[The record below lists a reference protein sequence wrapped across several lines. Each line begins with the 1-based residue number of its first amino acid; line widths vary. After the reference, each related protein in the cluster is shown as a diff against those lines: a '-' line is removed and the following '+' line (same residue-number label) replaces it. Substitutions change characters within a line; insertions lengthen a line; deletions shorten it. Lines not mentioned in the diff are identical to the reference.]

1 MPNTQPPLTWDIFCQ
16 VVDNHGDLGVC
27 WRLSRELA
35 ARGQTVRLWVD
46 DAAALQWMAPHAMM
60 GGVPGVQVLA
70 WTTPINAARLRTLP
84 AADIWIEAFGC
95 TIDPEFIAHYAH
107 LLSTDGRSG
116 PTRRPIWI
124 NLEYLSAEPY
134 VERMHALPSP
144 VQHGP
149 AAGWTKWFFYPGFTP
164 QTGGLIRERDLA
176 VRQAAFDRAGW
187 LSAQGIAWRGEP
199 LASLFCYEP
208 DALAAWLQ
216 NPHRPRCLVTAGR
229 ATQAVRRL
237 LDTEAARSSGHAQHP
252 PPASYLPA
260 LSQTAYDELL
270 WACDLNFVRGED
282 SLVRALW
289 AGQALVWQLYPQQ
302 DDAHHAKLEAFLD
315 WLDAPAALRQFHR
328 RWNGVSQEPLPEPDL
343 NEWRSCVRDARRR
356 LLAQEDLCTQLL
368 RYVVEKR

>member
-1 MPNTQPPLTWDIFCQ
+1 MPNTQPALTWDIFCE

-46 DAAALQWMAPHAMM
+46 DAAALQWMAPEATM

-70 WTTPINAARLRTLP
+70 WTEPIDAGLLPTLP
-84 AADIWIEAFGC
+84 PADVWIEAFGC
-95 TIDPEFIAHYAH
+95 TISPEFIAHYARG
-107 LLSTDGRSG
+107 LCTGSRSEPAG
-116 PTRRPIWI
+116 RPIWI

-164 QTGGLIRERDLA
+164 QTGGLIRERDLVA
-176 VRQAAFDRAGW
+176 RQNAFDRTDW
-187 LSAQGIAWRGEP
+187 LSTQGIAWPGEP

-208 DALAAWLQ
+208 EALDEWLQ
-216 NPHRPRCLVTAGR
+216 SHDRPCCLVTAGR
-229 ATQAVRRL
+229 ATQAVNKL
-237 LDTEAARSSGHAQHP
+237 LGTQESASSRGANHWP
-252 PPASYLPA
+252 PVCYLPA
-260 LSQTAYDELL
+260 LSQTAYDKLL

-289 AGQALVWQLYPQQ
+289 AGQPLVWQLYPQH

-315 WLDAPAALRQFHR
+315 WLKAPPALRQFHR

-343 NEWRSCVRDARRR
+343 NEWQRCIQDARRR
-356 LLAQEDLCTQLL
+356 LLVQDDLCTQLL
-368 RYVVEKR
+368 RYVAKKR